1 VSATDFEE
9 FAAAYAARALKTAF
23 VLTGNPHDAWDLS
36 QETLGRVA
44 ERWRRIDNPEAYAN
58 TVMTRL
64 NIDRIRRIR
73 REVITADVPDA
84 VVDTTFELDTLP
96 DWFVSGLQ
104 SLTPRQR
111 TALALRCIE
120 DLDLAGIAERMQ
132 CSVGTVKSHLSRA
145 AERMRNHAELSP
157 PNETSL
163 KR

>member
-1 VSATDFEE
+1 M
-9 FAAAYAARALKTAF
+9 YAARSLKLAF

-44 ERWRRIDNPEAYAN
+44 ERWHRIDNPVAYAN
-58 TVMTRL
+58 TVMARL
-64 NIDRIRRIR
+64 NVDRLRRLR
-73 REVITADVPDA
+73 REVITADVPDG
-84 VVDTTFELDTLP
+84 VVDAAFDLEALP
-96 DWFVSGLQ
+96 EWLISGLA

-120 DLDLAGIAERMQ
+120 DLDLVGIAERMQ

-145 AERMRNHAELSP
+145 AERMRNHAELSAS
-157 PNETSL
+157 NETSL